1 MDPERGIQIRI
12 RIFAGF
18 FILLFLAVAARA
30 CYLHIVLAPDLQQR
44 ADQQRQRVIPLAQQ
58 RGSIFDRNGDPLA
71 VSIATE
77 SLYADPFQMRDPKN
91 PQAAAEAA
99 AKLAKILDVS
109 KSKLTRQLESKK
121 RFVWLQRKLDPQLT
135 KKVEQLKI
143 KGLHFAPEPKRYYPQ
158 ATTAAHVI
166 GFTGL
171 DPKGLEGI
179 ELEYDRELQGES
191 GRLVS
196 SKDAQ
201 GRGLASEAQQVI
213 GGEAGNSLQL
223 TLDRTLQYIAERELA
238 KAVAKAKAVSGT
250 IVVME
255 PASGRIL
262 ALASVPDYNPNQPGN
277 SRIASRRNRAVT
289 DVYEPG
295 STFKP
300 ILLAAAL
307 EEGVVKPGQTVYCE
321 NGRYTV
327 SGKTIRDHNKKYQYL
342 TLREALK
349 VSSNIGFAKIGKKLE
364 RERFYSYIRD
374 FGFGEQ
380 SGVDL
385 PGEVIGMVRQPSTW
399 FEIDLANI
407 SFGQGISVTPL
418 QITTAISAIA
428 NGGLLMEPYL
438 VERITDANGQ
448 LLEKRLPQVR
458 RRVISEKTA
467 AIVREMMV
475 AVTEEGGTAPQA
487 AIAGFS
493 VAGKTGTAQKV
504 DPVTGGYSPDKMVS
518 SFVGMVPAENPA
530 LVISVT
536 IDEPKG
542 TTYGGVIAAP
552 VFASFAGQALSYLD
566 ILPMGSVEAFAS
578 VAVDSEPLPDLSPL
592 MPEVESNDGLVMPNF
607 SGMSYR
613 QVLNAMQ
620 SKRLNLKL
628 SGSGQVVEQ
637 YPAPGRVIRY
647 GKQAWVRFGA

>member
-1 MDPERGIQIRI
+1 MATERGIQIRI
-12 RIFAGF
+12 RIFGAF

-30 CYLHIVLAPDLQQR
+30 CYLQIVLAPDLQQR
-44 ADQQRQRVIPLAQQ
+44 ADQQRQRIIPLAQE
-58 RGSIFDRNGDPLA
+58 RGSIFDRNGVPLA

-77 SLYADPFQMRDPKN
+77 SLYADPCLIKDP
-91 PQAAAEAA
+91 AATA
-99 AKLAKILDVS
+99 AKLAKLLDVS
-109 KSKLTRQLESKK
+109 RSTLTRQLSSKK

-135 KKVEQLKI
+135 KQVKQLRI
-143 KGLHFAPEPKRYYPQ
+143 PGLNFVPEPKRYYPQ

-179 ELEYDRELQGES
+179 ELEYDLELQGEP

-213 GGEAGNSLQL
+213 GGQAGNSLYL
-223 TLDRTLQYIAERELA
+223 TLDRSLQYIAEQELA

-262 ALASVPDYNPNQPGN
+262 ALASVPDYNPNQPGGT
-277 SRIASRRNRAVT
+277 RAAWRRNRSVT

-321 NGRYTV
+321 NGSYTV
-327 SGKTIRDHNKKYQYL
+327 SGKTIRDHNKKYKDL

-385 PGEVIGMVRQPSTW
+385 PGEVSGIVRKPSSW

-407 SFGQGISVTPL
+407 SFGQGISVTPM
-418 QITTAISAIA
+418 QVTAAISAIA

-438 VERITDANGQ
+438 VEKVTDAQGQ
-448 LLEKRLPQVR
+448 LLERHLPQAR

-467 AIVREMMV
+467 ATVREMMV
-475 AVTEEGGTAPQA
+475 AVTEQGGTAPQA
-487 AIAGFS
+487 AIAGFR

-518 SFVGMVPAENPA
+518 SFVGIVPADNPA
-530 LVISVT
+530 MVISVT
-536 IDEPKG
+536 IDEPEG
-542 TTYGGVIAAP
+542 TTYGGVVAAP
-552 VFASFAGQALSYLD
+552 VFAGFAAQALSYLD
-566 ILPMGSVEAFAS
+566 ILPMGSVEAIAS
-578 VAVDSEPLPDLSPL
+578 ITTDSAPLPDLSPL
-592 MPEVESNDGLVMPNF
+592 LPEVESNDGLRMPNF

-613 QVLNAMQ
+613 QVLKAMQ
-620 SKRLNLKL
+620 DKNLNLKL
-628 SGSGQVVEQ
+628 SGSGQAVEQ
-637 YPAPGRVIRY
+637 YPAPGRTIKY